1 MLNRSQK
8 QNFINGFVGSFIIQG
23 ILYVGNVNSG
33 DLYNM
38 LHLSFLI
45 GVSMFFFGHEEEE
58 SVVPDIEP
66 EVPSPVP
73 SASSASEEE
82 EESREDD
89 VDEESKEEVVKKP
102 IFVWMNDTVNHM

>member
-1 MLNRSQK
+1 LNRSQK
-8 QNFINGFVGSFIIQG
+8 QNFINGFAGSFIIQG

-66 EVPSPVP
+66 EIPSPVP
-73 SASSASEEE
+73 SASSASSEEE
-82 EESREDD
+82 EESDAEA
-89 VDEESKEEVVKKP
+89 EEEVVVKKP

>member
-1 MLNRSQK
+1 
-8 QNFINGFVGSFIIQG
+8 
-23 ILYVGNVNSG
+23 
-33 DLYNM
+33 M

-66 EVPSPVP
+66 EVASPLD
-73 SASSASEEE
+73 SSEEE
-82 EESREDD
+82 EAEED

>member
-1 MLNRSQK
+1 
-8 QNFINGFVGSFIIQG
+8 
-23 ILYVGNVNSG
+23 
-33 DLYNM
+33 M

-66 EVPSPVP
+66 ELPSPLD
-73 SASSASEEE
+73 SSSTSSSAPSEEE
-82 EESREDD
+82 EEESDD

-102 IFVWMNDTVNHM
+102 IFVWRNDTVNHM

>member
-1 MLNRSQK
+1 MFNRSQK
-8 QNFINGFVGSFIIQG
+8 QNFINGFAGSFIVQG
-23 ILYVGNVNSG
+23 ILYVGNVNPG

-45 GVSMFFFGHEEEE
+45 AVSMFFFGHEEEE

-66 EVPSPVP
+66 EIPSPLD
-73 SASSASEEE
+73 SSEEE
-82 EESREDD
+82 EEESEAEAEAEAPS
-89 VDEESKEEVVKKP
+89 EEKVVVKKP